1 MLAQDE
7 EWWVRCKV
15 TKNESTSADVLAMLA
30 KDEDIDV
37 RCAVVEN
44 KNTSVETLVFLS
56 KDNNEWVSKVANDAL
71 KERKEKS
78 KTSMER

>member
-1 MLAQDE
+1 M
-7 EWWVRCKV
+7 VREQV
-15 TKNESTSADVLAMLA
+15 ALNESTSADVLAELA
-30 KDEDIDV
+30 KDVDFDV
-37 RCAVVEN
+37 RYAVAGN

-78 KTSMER
+78 KTCIER

>member
-1 MLAQDE
+1 MLAKDKF
-7 EWWVRCKV
+7 WKVRLGV
-15 TKNESTSADVLAMLA
+15 VGNKNAPADVLAELA
-30 KDEDIDV
+30 KDVDVDV
-37 RCAVVEN
+37 RYAVAEN

>member
-1 MLAQDE
+1 M
-7 EWWVRCKV
+7 VREQV
-15 TKNESTSADVLAMLA
+15 ALNESTSADVLAKLA
-30 KDEDIDV
+30 KDVDFDV
-37 RCAVVEN
+37 RYAVAGN

-78 KTSMER
+78 KTCIER